1 MSRGVLTRPATI
13 AIVAVGLAV
22 LSGCSS
28 PAVPTTST
36 TAAGSSTTSSPVAG
50 STTSSPAAG
59 STTSSSLPSSLVGD
73 TVLWKGT
80 VSIHGAASVSES
92 WSAGEE
98 LTNLQ
103 TGARLDCAQ
112 AAAQTDATTYVG
124 SPTPIWNI
132 PEPASGISMI
142 PYGNTPVTVDV
153 DTDISSYKG
162 PGTYTQ
168 TAGGGGGV
176 TIGAAALSS
185 GNFNYWIN
193 PSNGTTWTMVENADG
208 SGSFTFA
215 KAWAGG
221 DSATSGPSIAGTVT
235 WTCQNLS

>member
-1 MSRGVLTRPATI
+1 MTKPTVI
-13 AIVAVGLAV
+13 VVVAVGLAF
-22 LSGCSS
+22 LSGCGSTATS
-28 PAVPTTST
+28 VTTST
-36 TAAGSSTTSSPVAG
+36 TAGSSSSSSVPSSVGA
-50 STTSSPAAG
+50 STT
-59 STTSSSLPSSLVGD
+59 TSSLPSSLVGD

-80 VSIHGAASVSES
+80 VSIQGASTVSES
-92 WSAGEE
+92 WAAGED
-98 LTNLQ
+98 LTNLN
-103 TGARLDCAQ
+103 TGARLDCTQ
-112 AAAQTDATTYVG
+112 AAAQTDATTYIG

-153 DTDISSYKG
+153 DTDVNNYKG

-168 TAGGGGGV
+168 AAGGGGGV

-185 GNFNYWIN
+185 GNFNYWID
-193 PSNGTTWTMVENADG
+193 PSNGTTWKLVVNSNG

-221 DSATSGPSIAGTVT
+221 DEATSGPSISGTVT
-235 WTCQNLS
+235 WTCQNVSSS